1 MILYIQYLLCYKQT
15 NKLQPSNLLFIVFQ
29 IIDIINLFKQPE
41 LTRTLPGF
49 ALIKK
54 KQLLDVRKGF
64 KWEQNN
70 FYYLMPDGSFSE
82 TAEDEKFADFNLYVL
97 HSF

>member
-1 MILYIQYLLCYKQT
+1 M
-15 NKLQPSNLLFIVFQ
+15 
-29 IIDIINLFKQPE
+29 PE
-41 LTRTLPGF
+41 LARTLPGF

-64 KWEQNN
+64 KWEKNN

-82 TAEDEKFADFNLYVL
+82 TAENEKFADFVISLLYCPVVITCNFKFCQLVL
-97 HSF
+97 VSE